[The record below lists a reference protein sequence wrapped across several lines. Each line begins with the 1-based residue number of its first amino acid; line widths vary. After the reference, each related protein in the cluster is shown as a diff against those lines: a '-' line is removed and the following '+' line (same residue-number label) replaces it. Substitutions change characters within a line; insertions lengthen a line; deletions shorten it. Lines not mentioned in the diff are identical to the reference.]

1 MPCAG
6 RPTQTG
12 HLSRGRLLALGLCD
26 AKIGVCALDDRRTD
40 KGCPFVGNGNCT
52 VLGRGWWRRG
62 QGDARDGGCPAAP
75 GTRIRCPTTAQR
87 GQEQPARLLADGICT
102 TVSPSAN
109 TSCLHGPTDKAPD
122 YGSGDWEFELPG
134 GRFFSLAA
142 RAIFSLFSL
151 VSLFFSRSLPPS
163 GARISLE
170 VAFSLFASFF
180 SPTLPPSGA

>member
-1 MPCAG
+1 MRASVRRVKTWMPCAG

-40 KGCPFVGNGNCT
+40 KGYPYVGNGSCT

-75 GTRIRCPTTAQR
+75 GTRIRCPPTAQR
-87 GQEQPARLLADGICT
+87 GQEQPARLLANSMCT
-102 TVSPSAN
+102 IDSPSAT
-109 TSCLHGPTDKAPD
+109 TSCLHGTTDKAPD

-134 GRFFSLAA
+134 GRFFSRCA
-142 RAIFSLFSL
+142 RA
-151 VSLFFSRSLPPS
+151 R
-163 GARISLE
+163 R
-170 VAFSLFASFF
+170 
-180 SPTLPPSGA
+180 